1 MTKVEFL
8 TVLESELKKRRIG
21 EREEILAEY
30 EQHFAFQ
37 RADGFSQEEICARL
51 GDPAQLAAQFD
62 AEGRAPAG
70 GGKTA
75 ARAGI
80 YALSVLALAL
90 YLVLAA
96 CGVAMLA
103 LCAASAAL
111 AVCLLGGLSAGALTP
126 PMSYG
131 CAAVFGVALAALSVL
146 VAVGCVYFAALLW
159 RLPRAYGRFC
169 RNAIA
174 AAGGEPM
181 LPTDPATPR
190 FAPGRARRMRTV
202 ALVAFGTSVG
212 FSLLG
217 MAVAMLCAGALP
229 FWHAWG
235 WFGYTAGV

>member
-126 PMSYG
+126 PMPYG

-146 VAVGCVYFAALLW
+146 VAVGCVYFAGAAVAVAARIRTVFAAMPSPLREASPCCLQTRQ
-159 RLPRAYGRFC
+159 RLV
-169 RNAIA
+169 
-174 AAGGEPM
+174 
-181 LPTDPATPR
+181 LH
-190 FAPGRARRMRTV
+190 PGRGAPHADGGAGCVRYIC
-202 ALVAFGTSVG
+202 G
-212 FSLLG
+212 F
-217 MAVAMLCAGALP
+217 
-229 FWHAWG
+229 
-235 WFGYTAGV
+235 

>member
-37 RADGFSQEEICARL
+37 RTDGFSQEEICARL

-111 AVCLLGGLSAGALTP
+111 AVCLLGGLSAG
-126 PMSYG
+126 
-131 CAAVFGVALAALSVL
+131 
-146 VAVGCVYFAALLW
+146 
-159 RLPRAYGRFC
+159 R
-169 RNAIA
+169 
-174 AAGGEPM
+174 
-181 LPTDPATPR
+181 
-190 FAPGRARRMRTV
+190 
-202 ALVAFGTSVG
+202 
-212 FSLLG
+212 
-217 MAVAMLCAGALP
+217 
-229 FWHAWG
+229 
-235 WFGYTAGV
+235 